1 MGLTNFWK
9 IRNVST
15 DETEWNKPM
24 DLAESQKGSH
34 FRAGKYSQSKEEGSL
49 KTVDWIKN
57 LSMKQMPPF
66 APHDLLTHHP
76 QILHS

>member
-49 KTVDWIKN
+49 KTVD
-57 LSMKQMPPF
+57 
-66 APHDLLTHHP
+66 
-76 QILHS
+76 